1 MNRELILYYKE
12 KMLTGGYKRII
23 NAVENLLLRPNDQ
36 RLLMGEEKFNAYKIA
51 LEEILK
57 EQYLNDKL
65 NEYYNTYDKKIYS
78 FCNFNN
84 WLKGLY

>member
-1 MNRELILYYKE
+1 
-12 KMLTGGYKRII
+12 MLTGGYKRII
-23 NAVENLLLRPNDQ
+23 NVVENLLLRPNDQ

-65 NEYYNTYDKKIYS
+65 NEYYNIYDKKIYG